1 MIPDT
6 WFVSRRILAFDITE
20 SGLMTSRHVAGPR
33 LLIRGGSIAAEQGVG
48 HGYVDR
54 IRDVCDRRGFDL
66 VNRSRP
72 RDTSFDGIWTFDE
85 DIAPYR
91 PRILMIHFGLDD
103 AFLPVYRSEFKEN
116 LVRMVRQARELFDPV
131 ILMPTSHTFENP
143 YEMDAVYIYYR
154 TIREVCQDLDCEM
167 IAVHTWWAGYL
178 QERALRSRD
187 LTQEDARLPNE
198 RGHAVFAEAVMP
210 ALKRAFE
217 RVARAG

>member
-1 MIPDT
+1 
-6 WFVSRRILAFDITE
+6 
-20 SGLMTSRHVAGPR
+20 
-33 LLIRGGSIAAEQGVG
+33 
-48 HGYVDR
+48 
-54 IRDVCDRRGFDL
+54 
-66 VNRSRP
+66 
-72 RDTSFDGIWTFDE
+72 
-85 DIAPYR
+85 
-91 PRILMIHFGLDD
+91 
-103 AFLPVYRSEFKEN
+103 
-116 LVRMVRQARELFDPV
+116 MVRQARELFDPV